1 MKNFFLIFFCFAIIT
16 INGYSQDS
24 ILDRIESSFER
35 VIHTTAFPCAW
46 SLQRIVKANGQPFF
60 IRDDSTKYEVEFFKT
75 QSLTFYNPEETNFE
89 TSKAFYAWEV
99 NQMENKKEISILKIE
114 ESAEETFVIFEI
126 KSNTNGF
133 YRLLVTA
140 DNITYS
146 IKLYAKG
153 MSIENQ
159 LDELKLLC
167 FLNAK

>member
-1 MKNFFLIFFCFAIIT
+1 
-16 INGYSQDS
+16 
-24 ILDRIESSFER
+24 
-35 VIHTTAFPCAW
+35 
-46 SLQRIVKANGQPFF
+46 
-60 IRDDSTKYEVEFFKT
+60 
-75 QSLTFYNPEETNFE
+75 
-89 TSKAFYAWEV
+89 
-99 NQMENKKEISILKIE
+99 MENKKEISILKIE